1 MTPAQVS
8 EAVSGFAS
16 AYVNDWESWLSVPGP
31 AEAGDARADPPPLAG
46 DATAPDAPRARRGDT
61 PRAVPRGP
69 VRRCPGVDRRPRH
82 ARPLDV
88 QAANGGPG
96 AVPSGPVGELQPPH
110 RHRRGFLRR
119 ITKSI
124 LLVTDGRI
132 GPAFDST
139 VRTRLRL
146 ERPRYSTDWIG
157 AVDLIAD
164 DLAAFESRHGPLA
177 EAVPK
182 RFRHLAV
189 GRLYDMALGP
199 RGAYSGQVPVDRS
212 CARSG
217 AVVRPTERPRAEEA
231 WR

>member
-1 MTPAQVS
+1 MGLWTESVSGIRHMTPAQVS

-16 AYVNDWESWLSVPGP
+16 TYVNDWESWLTVPSRQRPVMLGQILRRWQATRPQPMRRERSAATHP
-31 AEAGDARADPPPLAG
+31 APYLEDLFADAQAPLATLDTLDLSTFRRRTEAQERALRG
-46 DATAPDAPRARRGDT
+46 LWSNFIRLTATGEAS
-61 PRAVPRGP
+61 
-69 VRRCPGVDRRPRH
+69 C
-82 ARPLDV
+82 
-88 QAANGGPG
+88 
-96 AVPSGPVGELQPPH
+96 VG
-110 RHRRGFLRR
+110 

-164 DLAAFESRHGPLA
+164 DLTAFESRYGPLA
-177 EAVPK
+177 EAVPE
-182 RFRHLAV
+182 RFRRIAV

-199 RGAYSGQVPVDRS
+199 RGA
-212 CARSG
+212 
-217 AVVRPTERPRAEEA
+217 
-231 WR
+231 